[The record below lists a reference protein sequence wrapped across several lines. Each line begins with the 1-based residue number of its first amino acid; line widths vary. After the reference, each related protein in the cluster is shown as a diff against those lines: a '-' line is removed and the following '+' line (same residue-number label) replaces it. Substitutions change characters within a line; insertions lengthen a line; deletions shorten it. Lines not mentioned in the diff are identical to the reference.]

1 MAFVASRAR
10 RESVRAIAII
20 DFPFFPTA
28 GNASPA
34 DLTLL
39 IRRRLRAPEFPSPE
53 VVARTARLVARL
65 QVLISFQRRFHVI
78 EIIAM
83 GADLI
88 NAGYSLTK
96 WKRIS
101 PWNN

>member
-65 QVLISFQRRFHVI
+65 QVLISFQRRSRF
-78 EIIAM
+78 
-83 GADLI
+83 
-88 NAGYSLTK
+88 N
-96 WKRIS
+96 KRRILS
-101 PWNN
+101 NKVETHFALEQLKTT